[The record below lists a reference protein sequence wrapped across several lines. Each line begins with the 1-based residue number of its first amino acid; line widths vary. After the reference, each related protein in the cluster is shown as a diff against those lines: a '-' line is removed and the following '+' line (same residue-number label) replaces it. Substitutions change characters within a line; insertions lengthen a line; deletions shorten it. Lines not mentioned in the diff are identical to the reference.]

1 LKVGGEPLIE
11 TLSLKIRV
19 GGYVLGPRGLRGNA
33 IVCEPGKGKGKL
45 LARRRRS
52 TSTKLEIPKILLVSW
67 ETVN

>member
-1 LKVGGEPLIE
+1 MKVGVGPVNE
-11 TLSLKIRV
+11 TVRLKIRV
-19 GGYVLGPRGLRGNA
+19 GGYVLGPRGLRGSA